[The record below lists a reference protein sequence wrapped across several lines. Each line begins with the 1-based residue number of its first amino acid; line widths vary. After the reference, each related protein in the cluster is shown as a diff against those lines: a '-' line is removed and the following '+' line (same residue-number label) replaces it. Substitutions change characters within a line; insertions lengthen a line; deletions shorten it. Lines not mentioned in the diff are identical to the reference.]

1 VKGRQLV
8 ETVDDWLAA
17 LASDSAT
24 PGGGSA
30 AALMVATG
38 AALVEMVCG
47 LTQGNEKFRDV
58 EPLMAQSREKA
69 RGLRANAAALRVDD
83 SVAYD
88 AVMAA
93 YRLPKGTHEEKEAR
107 TASIQEALRGATEAP
122 LRSVVAAVEVLDLAA
137 SIVDSVN
144 PNAISD
150 AGAGALAARAGA
162 EASALNVRINLL
174 SIKDPAYVTMQKA
187 ALEALLARAVTTTDH
202 VLSSVRLAM
211 GG

>member
-1 VKGRQLV
+1 A
-8 ETVDDWLAA
+8 LAA
-17 LASDSAT
+17 DTPT

-47 LTQGNEKFRDV
+47 LTLGNEKFRDV

-69 RGLRANAAALRVDD
+69 RGLRANADALRLDD
-83 SVAYD
+83 SLAYD

-93 YRLPKGTHEEKEAR
+93 YRLPKSTAEEKEAR
-107 TASIQEALRGATEAP
+107 TAAVQEALRGATEVP
-122 LRSVVAAVEVLDLAA
+122 LRSVVAGVEVLDLAA
-137 SIVDSVN
+137 SIVESVN

-150 AGAGALAARAGA
+150 VGAGALAARAGA

-174 SIKDPAYVTMQKA
+174 SIKDPTYASMQKA
-187 ALEALLARAVTTTDH
+187 ALDALLARAVTTTEH
-202 VLSSVRLAM
+202 VVSAVRLAM

>member
-1 VKGRQLV
+1 M
-8 ETVDDWLAA
+8 ETVDDWLGA
-17 LASDSAT
+17 LASDTPT

-47 LTQGNEKFRDV
+47 LTLGNEKFRDV

-69 RGLRANAAALRVDD
+69 RGLRANADALRLDD
-83 SVAYD
+83 SLAYD

-93 YRLPKGTHEEKEAR
+93 YRLPKSTAEEKEAR
-107 TASIQEALRGATEAP
+107 TAAVQEALRGATEVP
-122 LRSVVAAVEVLDLAA
+122 LRSVVAGVEVLDLAA
-137 SIVDSVN
+137 SIVESVN

-150 AGAGALAARAGA
+150 VGAGALAARAGA

-174 SIKDPAYVTMQKA
+174 SIKDPTYASMQKA
-187 ALEALLARAVTTTDH
+187 ALDALLARAVTTTEH
-202 VLSSVRLAM
+202 VVSAVRLAM

>member
-1 VKGRQLV
+1 V
-8 ETVDDWLAA
+8 ETVDDWLGA
-17 LASDSAT
+17 LAADTPT

-47 LTQGNEKFRDV
+47 LTLGNEKFRDV

-69 RGLRANAAALRVDD
+69 RGLRANADALRLDD
-83 SVAYD
+83 SLAYD

-93 YRLPKGTHEEKEAR
+93 YRLPKSTAEEKEAR
-107 TASIQEALRGATEAP
+107 TAAVQEALRGATEVP
-122 LRSVVAAVEVLDLAA
+122 LRSVVAGVEVLDLAA
-137 SIVDSVN
+137 SIVESVN

-150 AGAGALAARAGA
+150 VGAGALAARAGA

-174 SIKDPAYVTMQKA
+174 SIKDPTYASMQKA
-187 ALEALLARAVTTTDH
+187 ALDALLARAVTTTEH
-202 VLSSVRLAM
+202 VVSAVRLAM

>member
-1 VKGRQLV
+1 M
-8 ETVDDWLAA
+8 ETVDDWLGA
-17 LASDSAT
+17 LAADTPT

-47 LTQGNEKFRDV
+47 LTLGNEKFRDV

-69 RGLRANAAALRVDD
+69 RGLRANADALRLDD
-83 SVAYD
+83 SLAYD

-93 YRLPKGTHEEKEAR
+93 YRLPKSTAEEKEAR
-107 TASIQEALRGATEAP
+107 TAAVQEALRGATEVP
-122 LRSVVAAVEVLDLAA
+122 LRSVVAGVEVLDLAA
-137 SIVDSVN
+137 SIVESVN

-150 AGAGALAARAGA
+150 VGAGALAARAGA

-174 SIKDPAYVTMQKA
+174 SIKDPTYASMQKA
-187 ALEALLARAVTTTDH
+187 ALDALLARAVTTTEH
-202 VLSSVRLAM
+202 VVSAVRLAM